1 MRNFVYKCNICR
13 EENNKI
19 NLMKFGVY
27 VLLAGLGVLG
37 FAQEQPKGS
46 LVTEEDCKSFLY
58 I

>member
-1 MRNFVYKCNICR
+1 
-13 EENNKI
+13 
-19 NLMKFGVY
+19 MKFGVY

-46 LVTEEDCKSFLY
+46 LVTEEECKSFLY